1 VWLEDDE
8 LMKDGGGV
16 GSAAVFP
23 IQVALVSRR
32 LAVVVLPLLYC
43 VLRGFFP
50 VMVLLLLAVLMKGNG
65 SGSRIEAPFFFS
77 LLRSWLLPFLQWCCS
92 GMGEAEKKTTIPGSV
107 RVFVFPSLCFKASP
121 FSPLLF
127 FYFVSSLSNLSQWL
141 SLFQTS
147 FPFQFQKSPLSSQK
161 SSSSSPLSQR
171 AVFIG

>member
-1 VWLEDDE
+1 MWLEDDE

-43 VLRGFFP
+43 VLCGFFP

-65 SGSRIEAPFFFS
+65 SGSRSEAPFFFS

-92 GMGEAEKKTTIPGSV
+92 GMGEAEKNDDTWQCSCVCISLPLFQSFP
-107 RVFVFPSLCFKASP
+107 VFSPSLF
-121 FSPLLF
+121 LF
-127 FYFVSSLSNLSQWL
+127 RFLS
-141 SLFQTS
+141 F
-147 FPFQFQKSPLSSQK
+147 
-161 SSSSSPLSQR
+161 
-171 AVFIG
+171 